1 MALRLSVIATSLAAA
16 LTAVGATGAAAPSK
30 PPLAAVAL
38 TATELGAGYAR
49 RLYPGGNQVAGRVT
63 LDLCGGGYASEAL
76 RTGRLQYGYVT
87 ARKTDVWLS
96 NEVVS
101 YRPGGA
107 RQALREIAT
116 HIRRCPSGPV
126 DSPVLGTPPISY
138 HFTRLST
145 RGLLPGAIAVLI
157 HMKATVKGK
166 QLAASSV
173 AVYQARG
180 DVLSALYSHTGTD
193 AAQSRLT
200 LRKAQTSAAK
210 LKRLS

>member
-1 MALRLSVIATSLAAA
+1 M
-16 LTAVGATGAAAPSK
+16 GATEAAAPSK

-38 TATELGAGYAR
+38 TATEVGAGYAR
-49 RLYPGGNQVAGRVT
+49 RLYPGGM
-63 LDLCGGGYASEAL
+63 
-76 RTGRLQYGYVT
+76 
-87 ARKTDVWLS
+87 
-96 NEVVS
+96 
-101 YRPGGA
+101 
-107 RQALREIAT
+107 
-116 HIRRCPSGPV
+116 
-126 DSPVLGTPPISY
+126 
-138 HFTRLST
+138 
-145 RGLLPGAIAVLI
+145 